1 MRPRI
6 SGGRVVREV
15 EEVVFGERRPLLRV
29 VEGMVGSFAAPSG
42 VDEKSHE
49 SEFWACE

>member
-15 EEVVFGERRPLLRV
+15 AEAAEVAFRLLR
-29 VEGMVGSFAAPSG
+29 VEGMVREFAAPSG
-42 VDEKSHE
+42 VDEKK
-49 SEFWACE
+49 ARIGILKN

>member
-15 EEVVFGERRPLLRV
+15 AEVVAFRELRVSV

-42 VDEKSHE
+42 VDEKRHE
-49 SEFWACE
+49 SEF